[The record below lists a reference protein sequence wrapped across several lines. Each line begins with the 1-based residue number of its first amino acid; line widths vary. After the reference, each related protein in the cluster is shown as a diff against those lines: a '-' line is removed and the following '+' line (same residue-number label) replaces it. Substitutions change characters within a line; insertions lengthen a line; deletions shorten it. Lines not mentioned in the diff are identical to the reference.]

1 VATITAHD
9 SAAPGVE
16 QVWTRPR
23 VDGLVLGVGLLAT
36 GWAVLFAW
44 LAVTRHLSG
53 GSHAE
58 DLGFTDQ
65 VIANFLRG
73 QWFRMSAYAGA
84 AAWNTELDLSHLAR
98 PDSLLAFHVEP
109 MLLLFVPLYALG
121 GDVVWLLVI
130 QAVAVGLG
138 ALPAFVLARRWSGS
152 KWVGGAVAMAYLLSP
167 LGQWAVLSDFHT
179 STLAAPLLVFAVERL
194 SAGRQVTGLALAALA
209 LSAREDVGPVVA
221 GLGVLATV
229 KAGAF
234 GVPPTARVAAPR
246 AGVSGSTPAA
256 RGLERR
262 RLGTCLVGVG
272 VAWTVVCVAVLRAY
286 SGGAVSPFADRYAAI
301 LANGLPAVGDALS
314 RPADLGY
321 LWTLVVSGAWLGV
334 LAPLA
339 LLPSL
344 PSLAINL
351 LSSSPWMASGRAH
364 YSGLVLPWVVVA
376 ASAALASPRVWRLRP
391 TLAASLV
398 ASSGLAYVLAGAGP
412 LGGDYAPAEVTAH
425 ARLANALAA
434 SIPQAD
440 AVSASASLV
449 PHVSRRARVY
459 VFPAVL
465 DADAVLIDVTASPGP
480 TSAGDVYLHVRD
492 MLAGGGWSI
501 GHAEDGV
508 LLLERDPEA
517 PPTTPD
523 DLPPEFFSFV
533 RTADGASSGATLVP
547 SPDGAIEPDGPR
559 GILRTSWRVVR
570 QPAPGANVQFDLTLS
585 DGQTL
590 RVWDVAPLWWYPPE
604 RWAPGQVVTVDV
616 PNVPIQQFRSWQ
628 PIVSGF

>member
-9 SAAPGVE
+9 SAARGVE
-16 QVWTRPR
+16 QAWTRPR
-23 VDGLVLGVGLLAT
+23 VDLPVLGVGLLAA

-73 QWFRMSAYAGA
+73 QWFRMSVYAGA

-130 QAVAVGLG
+130 QPVVVALG
-138 ALPAFVLARRWSGS
+138 ALPAFALARRWSGS
-152 KWVGGAVAMAYLLSP
+152 SWVGAAVAAAYLLSP

-179 STLAAPLLVFAVERL
+179 STLAAPVLLLALERV
-194 SAGRQVTGLALAALA
+194 SAGRRLTSLAVAALA
-209 LSAREDVGPVVA
+209 LSAREDVGPVVV
-221 GLGVLATV
+221 GLGVLA
-229 KAGAF
+229 AF
-234 GVPPTARVAAPR
+234 GMRQRRVGA
-246 AGVSGSTPAA
+246 V
-256 RGLERR
+256 
-262 RLGTCLVGVG
+262 LVGLG
-272 VAWTVVCVAVLRAY
+272 VAWTGVCLAVLRAY
-286 SGGAVSPFADRYAAI
+286 GGGGVSPFSERYAAI
-301 LANGLPAVGDALS
+301 VANGPPALLDALA

-321 LWTLVVSGAWLGV
+321 LSTLALSGGWLGL
-334 LAPLA
+334 LAPAA

-364 YSGLVLPWVVVA
+364 YSGLVLPFVAAA
-376 ASAALASPRVWRLRP
+376 ASAALASPRVRRLRP
-391 TLAASLV
+391 TLAVCLV
-398 ASSGLAYVLAGAGP
+398 ASCGLAYLLAGAGP
-412 LGGDYAPAEVTAH
+412 LGADYAPAEVTAH
-425 ARLANALAA
+425 ARVADALAA
-434 SIPQAD
+434 RIPPTQ

-449 PHVSRRARVY
+449 PHISRRARVY

-480 TSAGDVYLHVRD
+480 TSAGDVYLRLRD
-492 MLAGGGWSI
+492 MLSGGGWSI
-501 GHAEDGV
+501 GRAEDGL
-508 LLLERDPEA
+508 LLLERKPEA
-517 PPTTPD
+517 PPLTPD

-533 RTADGASSGATLVP
+533 HTDDSGASGARLLP
-547 SPDGAIEPDGPR
+547 SPDGAVEPDGPR
-559 GILRTSWRVVR
+559 GILRTTWRVDR
-570 QPAPGANVQFDLTLS
+570 QPSAGASLQFDLSLS
-585 DGQTL
+585 DGQAQ

-604 RWAPGQVVTVDV
+604 RWAPGEVITIDV
-616 PNVPIQQFRSWQ
+616 PNVPIHQFRSWR
-628 PIVSGF
+628 PVLSGFYDE